1 MPALTFSKWSPGGNT
16 TLLFPD
22 TGQRPAEQARLASVA
37 LDSSM
42 LGGEQAGFVN
52 LPQHKL
58 RMAGGEF
65 CVNASRAVGALLAY
79 TAQYS
84 GPEQG
89 LLDGIAPRMEQKPEG
104 AAPAEHPVRFDEIQ
118 VSGWQTPVRLRTR
131 GSAPVWQVEA
141 LLRLPEYSITTIEKG
156 AHLVRLPGICHLLL
170 GGATHPLPDDCHAV
184 AAQLRQQHGL
194 EAEPAAGVI
203 WWRECQGL
211 LDMLPLV
218 HVRDAGTTFLEN
230 ACGSGALALSLCLAR
245 AGTRRSFSIMQP
257 GGSAL
262 DVRLFTEGGLDM
274 AGIDGP
280 VSLVARGKAW
290 LSDPDSRPT
299 LAQNPAS
306 GAAAGLPSGLTS
318 GLSSSLS

>member
-1 MPALTFSKWSPGGNT
+1 MPALTFSKWSPGGHP

-22 TGQRPAEQARLASVA
+22 AGQRPAEQARLASLA

-52 LPQHKL
+52 LSQHKL

-89 LLDGIAPRMEQKPEG
+89 VLDGIAPRSEQKTEA
-104 AAPAEHPVRFDEIQ
+104 AAPAEHPVRLDEIQ

-131 GSAPVWQVEA
+131 GSAPLWQVEA

-230 ACGSGALALSLCLAR
+230 ACGSGALALALALCLAR

-262 DVRLFTEGGLDM
+262 DVRLFAESGLDM

-280 VSLVARGKAW
+280 VSLVARGKVW
-290 LSDPDSRPT
+290 LPDPDSRP
-299 LAQNPAS
+299 
-306 GAAAGLPSGLTS
+306 GLTQK
-318 GLSSSLS
+318 LASSLSPNLS

>member
-22 TGQRPAEQARLASVA
+22 AGQRPAEQARLASLA

-52 LPQHKL
+52 LSQHKL

-89 LLDGIAPRMEQKPEG
+89 VLDGIAPRSEQKTEA
-104 AAPAEHPVRFDEIQ
+104 AAPAEHPARLDEIQ

-131 GSAPVWQVEA
+131 GFAPLWQVEA

-156 AHLVRLPGICHLLL
+156 AHMVRLPGICHLLL

-194 EAEPAAGVI
+194 EVEPAAGVI

-230 ACGSGALALSLCLAR
+230 ACGSGALALALCLAR
-245 AGTRRSFSIMQP
+245 AGTRRTFSIMQP

-262 DVRLFTEGGLDM
+262 DVRLFAESGLDM

-280 VSLVARGKAW
+280 VSLVARGKVW
-290 LSDPDSRPT
+290 LPDPDSRP
-299 LAQNPAS
+299 
-306 GAAAGLPSGLTS
+306 GLTQK
-318 GLSSSLS
+318 LASSLSPNLS

>member
-22 TGQRPAEQARLASVA
+22 TGQRPPEQARLAALA

-52 LPQHKL
+52 LPQHRL

-65 CVNASRAVGALLAY
+65 CVNASRSVGALLAY

-89 LLDGIAPRMEQKPEG
+89 VLGGVIPSSDKTAEGSVPDEQ
-104 AAPAEHPVRFDEIQ
+104 PVRLDEIQ

-131 GSAPVWQVEA
+131 GTAPLWRVEA
-141 LLRLPEYSITTIEKG
+141 LLRLPGCSITTVAKG

-170 GGATHPLPDDCHAV
+170 GGATHLLPEDCYAV

-230 ACGSGALALSLCLAR
+230 ACGSGALALALCLAR
-245 AGTRRSFSIMQP
+245 TGTRRSFSIMQP

-280 VSLVARGKAW
+280 VSLVARGKVW
-290 LSDPDSRPT
+290 LPDSAASPNVGPNAGSS
-299 LAQNPAS
+299 LALDLARNPAH
-306 GAAAGLPSGLTS
+306 
-318 GLSSSLS
+318 SLA

>member
-22 TGQRPAEQARLASVA
+22 AGQRPAEQARLASLA

-52 LPQHKL
+52 LSQHKL

-89 LLDGIAPRMEQKPEG
+89 VLDGIAPRSEQKTEA
-104 AAPAEHPVRFDEIQ
+104 AAPAEHPVRLDEIQ

-131 GSAPVWQVEA
+131 GSAPLWQVEA
-141 LLRLPEYSITTIEKG
+141 LLRLPEYSITTIGKG

-230 ACGSGALALSLCLAR
+230 ACGSGALALALCLAR
-245 AGTRRSFSIMQP
+245 AGTRRTFSIMQP

-262 DVRLFTEGGLDM
+262 DVRLFAEGGLDM

-280 VSLVARGKAW
+280 VSLVARGKVW
-290 LSDPDSRPT
+290 LPDPDSRP
-299 LAQNPAS
+299 
-306 GAAAGLPSGLTS
+306 GLTQK
-318 GLSSSLS
+318 LASSLSPNLS

>member
-22 TGQRPAEQARLASVA
+22 TGQRPAEQARLASLA

-79 TAQYS
+79 TAQYP

-89 LLDGIAPRMEQKPEG
+89 VLDGIAPRNERAPEAANTTEQ
-104 AAPAEHPVRFDEIQ
+104 PARLDEIQ
-118 VSGWQTPVRLRTR
+118 VSGWQTPVRLHTR
-131 GSAPVWQVEA
+131 GSAPLWQVEA

-194 EAEPAAGVI
+194 EAEPAAGII

-230 ACGSGALALSLCLAR
+230 ACGSGALALTLCLAR

-262 DVRLFTEGGLDM
+262 DVRLFAEGGLDM

-280 VSLVARGKAW
+280 VSLVARGKVW
-290 LSDPDSRPT
+290 LPDPDARPGLT
-299 LAQNPAS
+299 QKLAS
-306 GAAAGLPSGLTS
+306 SLTS
-318 GLSSSLS
+318 GLSPNLS

>member
-22 TGQRPAEQARLASVA
+22 AGQRPAEQARLASLA

-52 LPQHKL
+52 LSQHKL

-89 LLDGIAPRMEQKPEG
+89 VLDGIAPRSEQKTEA
-104 AAPAEHPVRFDEIQ
+104 AAPAEHPVRLDEIQ

-131 GSAPVWQVEA
+131 GSAPLWQVEA

-230 ACGSGALALSLCLAR
+230 ACGSGALALALCLAR
-245 AGTRRSFSIMQP
+245 AGTRRTFSIMQP
-257 GGSAL
+257 GGSAV
-262 DVRLFTEGGLDM
+262 DVRLFAEIGLDM

-280 VSLVARGKAW
+280 VSLVARGKVW
-290 LSDPDSRPT
+290 LPDPDSRP
-299 LAQNPAS
+299 
-306 GAAAGLPSGLTS
+306 GLTQK
-318 GLSSSLS
+318 LASSLSPNLS

>member
-22 TGQRPAEQARLASVA
+22 AGQRPAEQARLASLA

-52 LPQHKL
+52 LSQHKL

-89 LLDGIAPRMEQKPEG
+89 VLDGIAPRSEQKTEA
-104 AAPAEHPVRFDEIQ
+104 AAPAEHPVRLDEIQ

-131 GSAPVWQVEA
+131 GSAPLWQVEA

-156 AHLVRLPGICHLLL
+156 AYLVRLPGICHLLL

-230 ACGSGALALSLCLAR
+230 ACGSGALALALCLAR

-262 DVRLFTEGGLDM
+262 DVRLFAEGGLDM

-280 VSLVARGKAW
+280 VSLVARGKVW
-290 LSDPDSRPT
+290 LPDPDAHTGLSQT
-299 LAQNPAS
+299 LA
-306 GAAAGLPSGLTS
+306 
-318 GLSSSLS
+318 SSLSPNLS

>member
-22 TGQRPAEQARLASVA
+22 AGQRPAEQARLASLA

-52 LPQHKL
+52 LSQHKL

-89 LLDGIAPRMEQKPEG
+89 VLDGIAPRSEQKTEA
-104 AAPAEHPVRFDEIQ
+104 AAPAEHPVRLDEIQ

-131 GSAPVWQVEA
+131 GSAPLWQVEA

-156 AHLVRLPGICHLLL
+156 AHLVRMPGICHLLL

-194 EAEPAAGVI
+194 EAEPAAGII

-230 ACGSGALALSLCLAR
+230 ACGSGALALALCLAR

-262 DVRLFTEGGLDM
+262 DVRLFAKSGLDM

-280 VSLVARGKAW
+280 VSLVARGKVW
-290 LSDPDSRPT
+290 LPDPDSRP
-299 LAQNPAS
+299 
-306 GAAAGLPSGLTS
+306 GLTQK
-318 GLSSSLS
+318 LASSLSPNLS

>member
-22 TGQRPAEQARLASVA
+22 AGQRPAEQARLASLA

-52 LPQHKL
+52 LSQHKL

-89 LLDGIAPRMEQKPEG
+89 VLDGIAPRSEQKTEA
-104 AAPAEHPVRFDEIQ
+104 AAPAEHPVRLDEIQ

-131 GSAPVWQVEA
+131 GSAPLWQVEA

-194 EAEPAAGVI
+194 EVEPAAGVI

-230 ACGSGALALSLCLAR
+230 ACGSGALALALCLVR
-245 AGTRRSFSIMQP
+245 ACTRRTFSIMQP

-262 DVRLFTEGGLDM
+262 DVQLFTESGLDM

-280 VSLVARGKAW
+280 VSLVARGKVW
-290 LSDPDSRPT
+290 LPDPDSRP
-299 LAQNPAS
+299 
-306 GAAAGLPSGLTS
+306 GLTQK
-318 GLSSSLS
+318 LASSLSPNLS

>member
-22 TGQRPAEQARLASVA
+22 TGQRPAEQARLAALA

-89 LLDGIAPRMEQKPEG
+89 LLDGIAPRSDKAPEG
-104 AAPAEHPVRFDEIQ
+104 TASAEQPVRLDEIQ

-141 LLRLPEYSITTIEKG
+141 LLRLPEYSITTVEKG

-170 GGATHPLPDDCHAV
+170 GGSAHHLPDDCHAV

-230 ACGSGALALSLCLAR
+230 ACGSGALALALCLAR
-245 AGTRRSFSIMQP
+245 AGTRRTFSIMQP

-262 DVRLFTEGGLDM
+262 DVRLFAEGGADM

-280 VSLVARGKAW
+280 VSLVARGKIW
-290 LSDPDSRPT
+290 LPDPEARPG
-299 LAQNPAS
+299 LIQNPSPAV
-306 GAAAGLPSGLTS
+306 A
-318 GLSSSLS
+318 SSLSTNLS

>member
-22 TGQRPAEQARLASVA
+22 AGQRPAEQARLASLA

-52 LPQHKL
+52 LSQHKL

-89 LLDGIAPRMEQKPEG
+89 VLDGIAPRSEQKTE
-104 AAPAEHPVRFDEIQ
+104 AVAPAEHPVRLDEIQ
-118 VSGWQTPVRLRTR
+118 VSGWQTPVRLRIR
-131 GSAPVWQVEA
+131 GSAPLWQVEA

-184 AAQLRQQHGL
+184 AAQLRQLHGL

-230 ACGSGALALSLCLAR
+230 ACGSGALALALCLAR

-262 DVRLFTEGGLDM
+262 DVRLFAESGLDM

-280 VSLVARGKAW
+280 VSLVARGKVW
-290 LSDPDSRPT
+290 LPDPDSRP
-299 LAQNPAS
+299 
-306 GAAAGLPSGLTS
+306 GLTQK
-318 GLSSSLS
+318 LASSLSPNLS

>member
-22 TGQRPAEQARLASVA
+22 TGQRPAEQARLASLA

-89 LLDGIAPRMEQKPEG
+89 VLDGIAPRSEQKTEA
-104 AAPAEHPVRFDEIQ
+104 AAPAEHPVRLDEIQ

-131 GSAPVWQVEA
+131 GSAPLWQVEA

-194 EAEPAAGVI
+194 EAEPAAGII

-218 HVRDAGTTFLEN
+218 HVRDTRTDYLES
-230 ACGSGALALSLCLAR
+230 ACGSGALALALSR
-245 AGTRRSFSIMQP
+245 FRNNGGKHFSIMQP
-257 GGSAL
+257 GGSPL
-262 DVRLFTEGGLDM
+262 DVRLFSEDGSSM
-274 AGIDGP
+274 AGVDGP
-280 VSLVARGKAW
+280 VALVAHGQVW
-290 LSDPDSRPT
+290 LP
-299 LAQNPAS
+299 
-306 GAAAGLPSGLTS
+306 PSVT
-318 GLSSSLS
+318 